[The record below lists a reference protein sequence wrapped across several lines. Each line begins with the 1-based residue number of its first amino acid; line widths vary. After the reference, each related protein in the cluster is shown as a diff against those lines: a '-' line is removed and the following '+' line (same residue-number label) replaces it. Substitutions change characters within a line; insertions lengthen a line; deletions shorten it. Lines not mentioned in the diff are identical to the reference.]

1 MLSAF
6 SSLYLSIPKKQYE
19 LTVNVVIQYL
29 IQTSSYD
36 NPIGFNVISIRC
48 AFDDNTTLKQLEEH
62 ILSKISSHSDV
73 AKETVIFLQGKFEKN
88 SGSILV
94 RYDLLYYR

>member
-1 MLSAF
+1 M
-6 SSLYLSIPKKQYE
+6 
-19 LTVNVVIQYL
+19 NVVIQYL

-48 AFDDNTTLKQLEEH
+48 TFDDNSTLKQLEEQ
-62 ILSKISSHSDV
+62 ILSKISSHSDMT
-73 AKETVIFLQGKFEKN
+73 KETVIFLQGKFEKN

-94 RYDLLYYR
+94 